1 MRKTASRGRRG
12 RVGIRRVAGGR
23 GVGGV
28 RLVPVEVPHQLLC
41 GVERYSVRPCPGW
54 EAKVNSAVC
63 MAVDKYVVDG
73 GSTLNNE

>member
-1 MRKTASRGRRG
+1 MREAASRGRRRRM
-12 RVGIRRVAGGR
+12 RVRRVAGGGSGGR

-63 MAVDKYVVDG
+63 MAVDK
-73 GSTLNNE
+73 

>member
-1 MRKTASRGRRG
+1 MREAASRSHRRV
-12 RVGIRRVAGGR
+12 RVRRVAGGGGR

-63 MAVDKYVVDG
+63 MAVDK
-73 GSTLNNE
+73 